1 MNDQVLISEA
11 WADFGWLAAVPEHPN
26 RYMMTGGHFRV
37 CARLLKGAEAQPE
50 AGLINFDQYF
60 ESSTLSIVMKNP
72 SKGE

>member
-26 RYMMTGGHFRV
+26 RYIMTGGHFRV

-50 AGLINFDQYF
+50 A
-60 ESSTLSIVMKNP
+60 SWSILTSILNRQL
-72 SKGE
+72 